1 MVLPNQAGWIM
12 RTRETM
18 FILMTECRFKLV
30 NNLAAREEVG
40 LEVGMLVVLD

>member
-1 MVLPNQAGWIM
+1 MGNEEKVL
-12 RTRETM
+12 
-18 FILMTECRFKLV
+18 ILRTECRFKLV